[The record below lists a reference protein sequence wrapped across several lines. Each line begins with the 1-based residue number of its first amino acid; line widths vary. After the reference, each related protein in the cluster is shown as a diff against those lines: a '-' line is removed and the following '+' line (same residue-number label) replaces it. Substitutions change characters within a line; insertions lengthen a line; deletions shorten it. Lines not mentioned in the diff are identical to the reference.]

1 MMAQAIRSSKLNL
14 SNEIS
19 DIPNI
24 RRDRERLTALC
35 RPLPQVQVR
44 KFRLVQRPASRTARA
59 NEIWGRIDMGAD
71 IQIGFDVVAAA
82 SVGYVL
88 LAAAAPAERGGRR
101 GSVSR

>member
-24 RRDRERLTALC
+24 RRDRDRLTALR

-44 KFRLVQRPASRTARA
+44 KFRLA
-59 NEIWGRIDMGAD
+59 
-71 IQIGFDVVAAA
+71 
-82 SVGYVL
+82 
-88 LAAAAPAERGGRR
+88 
-101 GSVSR
+101 